1 MPFPGLFH
9 DGPKSGAA
17 AEIAAQL
24 LLPQA
29 AVDRNSQ
36 DDRRSETGGH
46 AGPPLQPNSNR
57 SVGAALCGGP
67 FAEIKIYI
75 HGKGIRAGRVSIG

>member
-17 AEIAAQL
+17 AEIAAHL
-24 LLPQA
+24 SLPQA

-36 DDRRSETGGH
+36 DARRSETGITIE
-46 AGPPLQPNSNR
+46 AF
-57 SVGAALCGGP
+57 AIALL
-67 FAEIKIYI
+67 
-75 HGKGIRAGRVSIG
+75 